1 MTALSTAHTPT
12 SRPPA
17 RRTAR
22 PGVRPGVR
30 LLLLL
35 LGALGAIAAYY
46 LIDSGGNLDFV
57 LAYRT
62 RKVAALVLVGCAV
75 AVSTVLFHTITTNRI
90 LTPSIMGFDSLFV
103 LLQTAGIFFL
113 GVVGVNALGPVAQ
126 FGINTVVMTG
136 LSVALFTTLLT
147 RMGRSVHLLVLI
159 GIVAGTLLR
168 SIAALLQRI
177 MEPNAFLVL
186 QNRLF
191 ASFTSVQPSLLVVA
205 AVLITGTCVVVWR
218 ARHALDVLALG
229 PDVATGLGVDHR
241 RALLRVLIAVSILVS
256 ISTALVGPIT
266 FFGLLV
272 ANLAYLVVGS
282 HRHAHTLVG
291 AGLLAIITLVGGQ
304 AVLEHVFDQ
313 GTVLS
318 VIIEFVGGIAF
329 IALLLGGRRR

>member
-1 MTALSTAHTPT
+1 M
-12 SRPPA
+12 
-17 RRTAR
+17 
-22 PGVRPGVR
+22 
-30 LLLLL
+30 
-35 LGALGAIAAYY
+35 GAVAAYY
-46 LIDSGGNLDFV
+46 LLDFGGNLDFV

-62 RKVAALVLVGCAV
+62 RKVLALILVGVAV

-90 LTPSIMGFDSLFV
+90 LTPSIMGFDSLYV

-113 GVVGVNALGPVAQ
+113 GVVGVNALGPVVQ
-126 FGINTVVMTG
+126 FGINTAAMTV
-136 LSVALFTTLLT
+136 LSVALFLCLLS
-147 RMGRSVHLLVLI
+147 RLGRSIHLLVLV

-168 SIAALLQRI
+168 SGAALLQRI

-191 ASFTSVQPSLLVVA
+191 ASFSAVRPELLAVS
-205 AVLITGTCVVVWR
+205 AVLIGVTSVVVWSG
-218 ARHALDVLALG
+218 RHALDVLALG

-241 RALLRVLIAVSILVS
+241 RALVWVLVAVSVLVS
-256 ISTALVGPIT
+256 VSTALVGPIT

-272 ANLAYLVVGS
+272 ANLAYLVVRS
-282 HRHAHTLVG
+282 HRHAHTLIG
-291 AGLLAIITLVGGQ
+291 AALLAVITLVGGQ

-329 IALLLGGRRR
+329 IALLLRGRH

>member
-1 MTALSTAHTPT
+1 MTAVLTSRTPT
-12 SRPPA
+12 
-17 RRTAR
+17 RRSTR
-22 PGVRPGVR
+22 PGTLPEVR
-30 LLLLL
+30 LALLAA
-35 LGALGAIAAYY
+35 GALGAVAAYY
-46 LIDSGGNLDFV
+46 LLDSGGSLDFV

-62 RKVAALVLVGCAV
+62 RKVVALILVGAAI

-90 LTPSIMGFDSLFV
+90 LTPSIMGFDSLYV

-113 GVVGVNALGPVAQ
+113 GVVGVNALGPVVQ

-136 LSVALFTTLLT
+136 LSVALFMWLLT

-168 SIAALLQRI
+168 SGAALLQRI

-191 ASFTSVQPSLLVVA
+191 ASFSAVRPELLGLS
-205 AVLITGTCVVVWR
+205 AVLIGVICAVVW
-218 ARHALDVLALG
+218 AKRHALDVLALG
-229 PDVATGLGVDHR
+229 PDVSTSLGVDHR
-241 RALLRVLIAVSILVS
+241 RALGWVLIAVSVLVS
-256 ISTALVGPIT
+256 VSTALVGPIT

-282 HRHAHTLVG
+282 HRHGHTLIG